1 MTSETHITHSAAET
15 QRLGHQL
22 ARQWWSRYGHQPVVF
37 ALRGE
42 LGAGKTQ
49 LVKGLATGLGIT
61 ELITSPSYT
70 LVNEY
75 QFTPHPNHS
84 PLPFVHIDA
93 WRLPDLSDL
102 ESIGWSRFL
111 ADHAVIALEWTPNR
125 SDTVFPPQVAVQW
138 VQFAY
143 GDNENDRS
151 LTWETP
157 ALESTP

>member
-1 MTSETHITHSAAET
+1 M
-15 QRLGHQL
+15 
-22 ARQWWSRYGHQPVVF
+22 
-37 ALRGE
+37 
-42 LGAGKTQ
+42 
-49 LVKGLATGLGIT
+49 
-61 ELITSPSYT
+61 
-70 LVNEY
+70 NEY